1 MPTAAQLEADY
12 QADLRDRIEDL
23 FPGCLILKNDEQLC
37 PGIPDLV
44 IFWNE
49 HYAFL
54 EVKRKKPTRASDWRP
69 NQQWYIKAL
78 DEMFF
83 AACIYPEN
91 EGEVLYAL
99 QEAFGAH

>member
-1 MPTAAQLEADY
+1 MPSLAKLEADY
-12 QADLRDRIEDL
+12 QSGLRDRITDL

-44 IFWNE
+44 VFWGP

-54 EVKRKKPTRASDWRP
+54 EVKPKKPTRASDWRP
-69 NQQWYIKAL
+69 NQPWYIEEL
-78 DEMFF
+78 DRMSF

-91 EGEVLYAL
+91 EGEILYAL
-99 QEAFGAH
+99 QQAFGTC